1 MQPQRPI
8 LGKKVKMAKV
18 ILTKESR
25 LADRILRCLP
35 KKSQVA
41 AELGI
46 SRQAYGYRF
55 SEVYPRTFPEFIKML
70 DLAGYEIRE
79 KGEPWCN

>member
-46 SRQAYGYRF
+46 SRQAYGYRV

-79 KGEPWCN
+79 KGEP

>member
-70 DLAGYEIRE
+70 DLAGYEIIE
-79 KGEPWCN
+79 KGEP

>member
-1 MQPQRPI
+1 MQPQGPI

-35 KKSQVA
+35 KKTQVA

-79 KGEPWCN
+79 KGEP

>member
-79 KGEPWCN
+79 KGEP

>member
-79 KGEPWCN
+79 KGEH

>member
-55 SEVYPRTFPEFIKML
+55 LEVYPRTFPEFIKML

-79 KGEPWCN
+79 KGEP

>member
-25 LADRILRCLP
+25 LADRILRCMP

-79 KGEPWCN
+79 KGEP

>member
-55 SEVYPRTFPEFIKML
+55 LEVYPRTFPEFIKML

>member
-1 MQPQRPI
+1 
-8 LGKKVKMAKV
+8 MAKV

-55 SEVYPRTFPEFIKML
+55 SEVYPRTFPEFIKIL

-79 KGEPWCN
+79 KGEP

>member
-1 MQPQRPI
+1 M
-8 LGKKVKMAKV
+8 LVVKLKV
-18 ILTKESR
+18 ILKKESR

-35 KKSQVA
+35 KKTQVA

-55 SEVYPRTFPEFIKML
+55 LNVYPKTFPEFIKML

-79 KGEPWCN
+79 KGEP

>member
-35 KKSQVA
+35 KKTQVA

-79 KGEPWCN
+79 KGEP

>member
-79 KGEPWCN
+79 KGEL

>member
-35 KKSQVA
+35 KKTQVA

-55 SEVYPRTFPEFIKML
+55 SEVYPRTFPEFIKIL

-79 KGEPWCN
+79 KGEP

>member
-1 MQPQRPI
+1 MQPRRPI

-79 KGEPWCN
+79 KGEP

>member
-1 MQPQRPI
+1 MQRPI

-35 KKSQVA
+35 KKTQVA

-79 KGEPWCN
+79 KGEP

>member
-1 MQPQRPI
+1 ME
-8 LGKKVKMAKV
+8 KV

-25 LADRILRCLP
+25 MADRILRCLP
-35 KKSQVA
+35 KKTQVA

-79 KGEPWCN
+79 KGEP

>member
-1 MQPQRPI
+1 
-8 LGKKVKMAKV
+8 MAKV

-79 KGEPWCN
+79 KGEP

>member
-1 MQPQRPI
+1 
-8 LGKKVKMAKV
+8 MAKV

>member
-1 MQPQRPI
+1 
-8 LGKKVKMAKV
+8 MAKV
-18 ILTKESR
+18 ILTEEARK
-25 LADRILRCLP
+25 ADRILRCLP
-35 KKSQVA
+35 KKTQVA

-55 SEVYPRTFPEFIKML
+55 SEVYPRTFPEFTML

-79 KGEPWCN
+79 KGEP

>member
-35 KKSQVA
+35 KKTQVA

-55 SEVYPRTFPEFIKML
+55 SEVYPRTFPEFINML

-79 KGEPWCN
+79 KGEP

>member
-18 ILTKESR
+18 ILTEEARK
-25 LADRILRCLP
+25 ADRILRCLP
-35 KKSQVA
+35 KKTQVA

-55 SEVYPRTFPEFIKML
+55 SEVYPRIFRDFIKML

-79 KGEPWCN
+79 KGEH

>member
-1 MQPQRPI
+1 
-8 LGKKVKMAKV
+8 MAKV

-41 AELGI
+41 SELGI

-79 KGEPWCN
+79 KGEP

>member
-1 MQPQRPI
+1 
-8 LGKKVKMAKV
+8 MAKV

-79 KGEPWCN
+79 KGEH

>member
-1 MQPQRPI
+1 
-8 LGKKVKMAKV
+8 MAKV

-35 KKSQVA
+35 KKTQVA

-55 SEVYPRTFPEFIKML
+55 SEVYPRTFPEFIKIL

-79 KGEPWCN
+79 KGEP

>member
-8 LGKKVKMAKV
+8 LGEKVKMAKV
-18 ILTKESR
+18 ILTEEARK
-25 LADRILRCLP
+25 ADRILRCLP
-35 KKSQVA
+35 KKTQVA

-55 SEVYPRTFPEFIKML
+55 LNVYPKTFPEFIKML

-79 KGEPWCN
+79 KGEP